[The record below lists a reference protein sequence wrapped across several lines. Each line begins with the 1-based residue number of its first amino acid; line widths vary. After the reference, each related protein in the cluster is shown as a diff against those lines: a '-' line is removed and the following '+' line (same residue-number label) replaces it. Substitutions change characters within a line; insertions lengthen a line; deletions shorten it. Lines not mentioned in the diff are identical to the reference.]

1 MDHQLNQKEL
11 NKALAVAQEAA
22 QAAGKLMSQNLR
34 KTKKRQEESQHD
46 IKLELDVRC
55 QKVIEKVLKDYRPS
69 IPVLGEE
76 GFTGDVNEPVRWIV
90 DPIDGTVNYTY
101 GLPHACVSIA
111 LQGVSIKAGK
121 RKSKP
126 ETILGVVYDPFLDEM
141 WAAVRDKPAR
151 MNGRL
156 IQPNKHKKLE
166 ESVLAIGFSK
176 SKGAL
181 DEMLPAFNSLVY
193 RVRKVRILGAAALSL
208 AWIADGRLD
217 AFMEKGVRIWDI
229 VAGGFILE
237 QAGGDFYHQ
246 AIDDEHR
253 YSMIAN
259 NGCLRRKLQPFM
271 PKHKS

>member
-1 MDHQLNQKEL
+1 M
-11 NKALAVAQEAA
+11 
-22 QAAGKLMSQNLR
+22 
-34 KTKKRQEESQHD
+34 
-46 IKLELDVRC
+46 
-55 QKVIEKVLKDYRPS
+55 
-69 IPVLGEE
+69 
-76 GFTGDVNEPVRWIV
+76 
-90 DPIDGTVNYTY
+90 
-101 GLPHACVSIA
+101 
-111 LQGVSIKAGK
+111 
-121 RKSKP
+121 
-126 ETILGVVYDPFLDEM
+126 VYDPFLDEM

-181 DEMLPAFNSLVY
+181 DEMLPAFNALVY

>member
-1 MDHQLNQKEL
+1 MDQQLNQKEL
-11 NKALAVAQEAA
+11 TKALAVAQEAA

-55 QKVIEKVLKDYRPS
+55 QKVIEKVLKDYRSS

-121 RKSKP
+121 RRSKP

>member
-1 MDHQLNQKEL
+1 MEQHLNQKTL
-11 NKALAVAQEAA
+11 SQALSVAQEAA
-22 QAAGKLMSQNLR
+22 SAAGKLMSRNLR
-34 KTKKRQEESQHD
+34 KVKKRNEESQHD

-55 QKVIEKVLKDYRPS
+55 QKAIEKVLKDFNPA

-76 GFTGDVNEPVRWIV
+76 GFTGDVTEPVRWIV
-90 DPIDGTVNYTY
+90 DPIDGTVNFTY

-111 LQGVSIKAGK
+111 LQGNSTKPGK
-121 RKSKP
+121 GKSRP
-126 ETILGVVYDPFLDEM
+126 ETLLGLVYDPFLDEM
-141 WAAVRDKPAR
+141 WTAVKDKPAR
-151 MNGRL
+151 LNGKL
-156 IQPNKHKKLE
+156 IRPNQHRKLD

-176 SKGAL
+176 TKGAL
-181 DEMLPAFNSLVY
+181 DEMLPAFNKLVY

-246 AIDDEHR
+246 QIDDDHR
-253 YSMIAN
+253 YAMIAN
-259 NGCLRRKLQPFM
+259 NGHLRRKLQPYM
-271 PKHKS
+271 PKNKD

>member
-1 MDHQLNQKEL
+1 MNQGLNQKQL
-11 NKALAVAQEAA
+11 GRALKVAEEAA
-22 QAAGKLMSQNLR
+22 RAAGNLMSRHLR
-34 KTKKRQEESQHD
+34 KPKKRNEESQHD

-55 QKVIEKVLKDYRPS
+55 QKLIEKGLSALDAS

-76 GFTGDVNEPVRWIV
+76 GFTGNVNDSVRWIV

-111 LQGVSIKAGK
+111 LQSVQPKGRG
-121 RKSKP
+121 KSKY
-126 ETILGVVYDPFLDEM
+126 ETVLGLVYDPFLDEM
-141 WAAVRDKPAR
+141 WTAIKGKPSR
-151 MNGRL
+151 MNGKVIR
-156 IQPNKHKKLE
+156 PNWHSKLE
-166 ESVLAIGFSK
+166 ETMLAIGFSK
-176 SKGAL
+176 SKEAL
-181 DEMLPAFNSLVY
+181 DEMLPAFNHLVY
-193 RVRKVRILGAAALSL
+193 KVRKVRIMGAAALSL

-253 YSMIAN
+253 YAMIAN
-259 NGCLRRKLQPFM
+259 NGRLRRKLQPYM
-271 PKHKS
+271 PKNKA

>member
-1 MDHQLNQKEL
+1 MDPQLNQKEL
-11 NKALAVAQEAA
+11 NKALSSAQEAA
-22 QAAGKLMSQNLR
+22 QAAGKLMSLNLR
-34 KTKKRQEESQHD
+34 KTKKRNEESQHD

-55 QKVIEKVLKDYRPS
+55 QKVIERALKDFNPA

-76 GFTGDVNEPVRWIV
+76 GFTGYVTRPVLWIV

-101 GLPHACVSIA
+101 GIPHACVSIA
-111 LQGVSIKAGK
+111 LQGVSVTSG
-121 RKSKP
+121 RRPSKP
-126 ETILGVVYDPFLDEM
+126 ETLLGLVYDPFLDEM
-141 WAAVRDKPAR
+141 WTAVKDKPAR

-156 IQPNKHKKLE
+156 IHPNKHRKLE

-181 DEMLPAFNSLVY
+181 DEMLPAFNALVY
-193 RVRKVRILGAAALSL
+193 KVRKVRILGAAALSL

-237 QAGGDFYHQ
+237 QAWGDFYHQ
-246 AIDDEHR
+246 AIDDYHR
-253 YSMIAN
+253 YAMIAN

-271 PKHKS
+271 PPNK